1 MKKKLISLFMV
12 VVVTVVSLPVFT
24 AYADSAAATD
34 GFSIDGD
41 TTTTPALLLLNL
53 DLNTVVYAKN
63 PDQKMYPAS
72 TTKIMTYIVVSEYMK
87 EHNLDPDQEQVTIE
101 QKIITEL
108 SGTGSSM
115 ANLQAGDVFT
125 VTQLL
130 HAMLIPSGNE
140 AANIVANAL
149 GPGIPAFVEKMNAKA
164 QELGMKNTHYVNP
177 HGMFDEQQYTT
188 AEDIAILAQYA
199 MKIDTFR
206 EAVSQIRYTLPATD
220 YADERLLVTTNM
232 MMEPGTV
239 YYRDYITGIKT
250 GSLPEAGKCV
260 VSTASQDGYNYLCV
274 ILGAPTEDANGE
286 SYDYNMAFYDTVHL
300 YDWAFENFANLTMLD
315 PDTPINEAKVKYGK
329 DQDFV
334 HVAPQEKFTALL
346 PSYVTEDDVQ
356 KIIHLPEEPLAAP
369 IQAGDVVGSV
379 ELKLKDETIGEVSLV
394 AKETVERSKWLYYTD
409 MFQQALGSIWAKIIL
424 IIIVLLIA
432 IYIIYAVLVNQK
444 NKKYKKIRRRKKL

>member
-1 MKKKLISLFMV
+1 MRKISLFLSM
-12 VVVTVVSLPVFT
+12 LLIFVFIST
-24 AYADSAAATD
+24 GTLGAAAASD
-34 GFSIDGD
+34 QPDEEILAHS
-41 TTTTPALLLLNL
+41 ALLI
-53 DLNTVVYAKN
+53 NTDTGKVVYSKN
-63 PDQKMYPAS
+63 TQDKMYPAS
-72 TTKIMTYIVVSEYMK
+72 ITKIMTAVLLLESVQDLDNTTATATSEDMEDLY
-87 EHNLDPDQEQVTIE
+87 
-101 QKIITEL
+101 
-108 SGTGSSM
+108 GTGASTADIRIGETLTM
-115 ANLQAGDVFT
+115 RDY
-125 VTQLL
+125 L